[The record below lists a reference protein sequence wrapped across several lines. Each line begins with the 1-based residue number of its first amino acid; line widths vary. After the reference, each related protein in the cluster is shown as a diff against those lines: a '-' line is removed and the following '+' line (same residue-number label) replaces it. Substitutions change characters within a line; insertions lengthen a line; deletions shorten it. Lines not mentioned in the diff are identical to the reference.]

1 MTRVKYISQDMFL
14 SINVFVIDQGLI
26 LVIDGKRKNKIKKIK
41 ENICILI
48 KFLFLNHGNYG

>member
-26 LVIDGKRKNKIKKIK
+26 LVIDGKRKNKIKKNKGKYLYFNQIFIFK
-41 ENICILI
+41 PW
-48 KFLFLNHGNYG
+48 